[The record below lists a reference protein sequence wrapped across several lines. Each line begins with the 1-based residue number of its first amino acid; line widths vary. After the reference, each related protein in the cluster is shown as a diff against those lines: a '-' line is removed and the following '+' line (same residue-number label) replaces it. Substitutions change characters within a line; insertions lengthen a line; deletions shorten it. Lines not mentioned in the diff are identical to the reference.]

1 VRFFYSERDDDTQK
15 LSNQQ
20 KTTMK
25 TTTIKNAIALLT
37 TATLSALVQLSA
49 GIAFNTFLKTNAQT
63 PNPVA
68 PKFTSFKDAKNFKIK
83 GNGNPFQPANLQQET
98 KPDKTDERG
107 IIGPWDDRIPM
118 LSRQYPWSAIG
129 RVQGIS
135 NENEK
140 YHCTGTLIAEDVVL
154 TNAHCVINP
163 ETRKLSQKIAFLPNV
178 INGKV
183 VNQADVAE
191 VVNVVYG
198 TDFGGSNLENQT
210 NDWALLKLDKPIG
223 LKYGYLG
230 WKSLPSSTLTANK
243 KAYIFVGY
251 SGDFPNPNKKNY
263 QFFTA
268 GQGWTASVQS
278 GCSIVREERNVLF
291 HDCDTT
297 GGFSGGAI
305 IGVIGNKPYIMALNN
320 AEITDKRSGKGIIN
334 LGLKIDFLDKLAN

>member
-1 VRFFYSERDDDTQK
+1 
-15 LSNQQ
+15 
-20 KTTMK
+20 MK
-25 TTTIKNAIALLT
+25 TTTTKNAIAKLTVGIALLT
-37 TATLSALVQLSA
+37 STTLSIIALTTILQ
-49 GIAFNTFLKTNAQT
+49 TNAQT
-63 PNPVA
+63 PSAIA

-83 GNGNPFQPANLQQET
+83 GNGNPFQPKNLQQT
-98 KPDKTDERG
+98 NKPDKTDERG

-135 NENEK
+135 TDNQE

-178 INGKV
+178 INGKPGS
-183 VNQADVAE
+183 QTDVSQ
-191 VVNVVYG
+191 VVNVLYG
-198 TDFGGSNLENQT
+198 TDFGGSALENQT

-223 LKYGYLG
+223 LKYGSLG

-251 SGDFPNPNKKNY
+251 SGDFPNPNNKNY

-268 GQGWTASVQS
+268 GQGWTASVQA
-278 GCSIVREERNVLF
+278 GCSIVGENSNVLF

-297 GGFSGGAI
+297 GGSSGGAI
-305 IGVIGNKPYIMALNN
+305 IGVIGNKPYIVGLNN
-320 AEITDKRSGKGIIN
+320 AERRDGSIN
-334 LGLKIDFLDKLAN
+334 LGLKIDFLDRLAN

>member
-37 TATLSALVQLSA
+37 TATLSIIALTTILQ
-49 GIAFNTFLKTNAQT
+49 TNAQT
-63 PNPVA
+63 PSKNPTA
-68 PKFTSFKDAKNFKIK
+68 PKFTNFKDAKNFKIK
-83 GNGNPFQPANLQQET
+83 GNGNPFQPSNLQQEK
-98 KPDKTDERG
+98 KPDKTEDRA
-107 IIGPWDDRIPM
+107 IIGPWDDRKPM

-129 RVQGIS
+129 KIQAIS
-135 NENEK
+135 SDNQES
-140 YHCTGTLIAEDVVL
+140 HCTGTLIAEDVVL
-154 TNAHCVINP
+154 TNAHCVIDS

-183 VNQADVAE
+183 ANQADVAE
-191 VVNVVYG
+191 VINVMYG
-198 TDFGGSNLENQT
+198 TDFGGSALENQT

-230 WKSLPSSTLTANK
+230 WKSLSSATLTKNK
-243 KAYIFVGY
+243 NAYIFVGY
-251 SGDFPNPNKKNY
+251 SGDFPDTSKKNY

-268 GQGWTASVQS
+268 GQGWTASVQD
-278 GCSIVREERNVLF
+278 GCSIVREESNVLF

-297 GGFSGGAI
+297 GGSSGGAI
-305 IGVIGNKPYIMALNN
+305 IGVIGNKPYIVALNN

-334 LGLKIDFLDKLAN
+334 LGLRIDFLDRLAN